1 MKLITCSSLCIFIVP
16 LLCAARYR
24 CLWCFRLTCGSAINI
39 LHVAELMETR
49 DFLLYL
55 RYLSQSGLV
64 FFLLVIST
72 WWVNCVGKQ
81 PAEAEKKMQRIW
93 HQAQLGVLCSSGL
106 CAVEKG
112 NWMAKAALSEEA
124 VSGDGPLVPSWTT
137 AGAVGP
143 VLHRPGFSAEKSM
156 SFALP
161 HLAPQ
166 RFVQGLGVLLKVNRE
181 NISLINLSPSSS
193 ISVLHSSWGNDAVHR
208 KH

>member
-81 PAEAEKKMQRIW
+81 PAEAEKKKAENMTSGSARSIVQFRSVCSREGKLDGKGCPVRGSCFW
-93 HQAQLGVLCSSGL
+93 WWSLGTILNHSRSCGPCPAPSWLLCREEHEFCSPPPCSSEVCTRIG
-106 CAVEKG
+106 CVTEGK
-112 NWMAKAALSEEA
+112 
-124 VSGDGPLVPSWTT
+124 
-137 AGAVGP
+137 
-143 VLHRPGFSAEKSM
+143 
-156 SFALP
+156 
-161 HLAPQ
+161 
-166 RFVQGLGVLLKVNRE
+166 
-181 NISLINLSPSSS
+181 
-193 ISVLHSSWGNDAVHR
+193 
-208 KH
+208 